1 MKYAA
6 LRMFALAVAV
16 CLGTGSLA
24 RADYIA
30 QFNFTPDKT
39 DLFAT
44 NNPTLGKISLSNE
57 SPSKAEGTT
66 TLVATNISTWA
77 DPSTTLKK
85 PAVFKDVGYTLT
97 LFITDLH
104 TAKSDQMYFS
114 GKFNGTLSSGSAL
127 ITNSFT
133 TPDTVTKQI
142 GNHLYTVQIG
152 PFVPPGNPTSNKA
165 GSIGAFA
172 TVTVSAVPEPST
184 FVLAGLGLTVAGGGF
199 WYRRRR
205 ALGVNLA

>member
-16 CLGTGSLA
+16 CLAWGSLA

-44 NNPTLGKISLSNE
+44 NNPSLGKITLSNE
-57 SPSKAEGTT
+57 SPSKAEGST

-77 DPSTTLKK
+77 DASTSLKN

-97 LFITDLH
+97 LFITDFKSG
-104 TAKSDQMYFS
+104 KSDQMYFS
-114 GKFNGTLSSGSAL
+114 GKFNGTLSVGSAL
-127 ITNSFT
+127 ITHDFT

-142 GNHLYTVQIG
+142 GNTIYTVKVG
-152 PFVPPGNPTSNKA
+152 PFVPPGNPTSNKQ
-165 GSIGAFA
+165 GSIGALA

-184 FVLAGLGLTVAGGGF
+184 FVLAGLGLVVVGSGC

-205 ALGVNLA
+205 PLAVNLA